1 MKQFISYSRVSTAGQ
16 GLGLEAQQ
24 SIIAEYVNQAGG
36 VILDTISEKESGK
49 ETINRPGLQRA
60 IDECKRTGAT
70 LIVAKLDRL
79 SRDVADVFAIKKQ
92 KGLTFEVCDMDAH
105 DTLLLGIFATLA
117 QKERELISRRTREAL
132 AAKKIQL
139 EELRQA
145 YLLNAKH
152 EEEFGNFKRAK
163 WLRQEAEK
171 LKLGNPNAA
180 EAARAINARGAARRK
195 QLAQDAPENRHAYNA
210 VRFMPGTLASKAAFL
225 NAEGYKTRNG
235 KAFTPMAVKRLLD
248 RYTAEN

>member
-24 SIIAEYVNQAGG
+24 SIIAEYVSQAGG

-132 AAKKIQL
+132 AT
-139 EELRQA
+139 
-145 YLLNAKH
+145 
-152 EEEFGNFKRAK
+152 
-163 WLRQEAEK
+163 
-171 LKLGNPNAA
+171 LKAQGKQLGNPNAA
-180 EAARAINARGAARRK
+180 EAMRAINAQGVARRK

>member
-36 VILDTISEKESGK
+36 VILDAISEKESGK

-60 IDECKRTGAT
+60 IDECKKTGAT

-132 AAKKIQL
+132 AA
-139 EELRQA
+139 
-145 YLLNAKH
+145 
-152 EEEFGNFKRAK
+152 
-163 WLRQEAEK
+163 
-171 LKLGNPNAA
+171 LKAQGKQLGNPNAA
-180 EAARAINARGAARRK
+180 EAMRAINAQGVARRK

-210 VRFMPGTLASKAAFL
+210 VRFMPGTLAAKAAFL

-235 KAFTPMAVKRLLD
+235 NNFTPMAVKRLLD
-248 RYTAEN
+248 RYAAEN